1 MGLKGKQIALEA
13 RITALADVFDALFN
27 ARPHKPAWSV
37 EQVTDYLKA
46 ESGKHFDP
54 ELSAWYRQHRQFVAI
69 QESHPSTAQPWGNFH
84 NVYDDEAPTHN
95 GRSA

>member
-54 ELSAWYRQHRQFVAI
+54 ELVSMVLDNIDEFVAI
-69 QESHPSTAQPWGNFH
+69 QESHPSTAQP
-84 NVYDDEAPTHN
+84 
-95 GRSA
+95 